1 MLSGKRQLNT
11 CQMKALSERFN
22 VSANAFFKK
31 QCQALS
37 MLILLTFIGQLSY
50 IYSAVKDDFTQYI
63 FVH

>member
-1 MLSGKRQLNT
+1 MSRQ
-11 CQMKALSERFN
+11 MH
-22 VSANAFFKK
+22 FFKK